1 MKAMQEKGLRIP
13 EDVSLVGID
22 DMPFCEMVQ
31 PRLTTVRV
39 YKQEI
44 GGIAVRRLME
54 KIDGD
59 PVVLQIEVGVELIIR
74 DSDRTI

>member
-1 MKAMQEKGLRIP
+1 
-13 EDVSLVGID
+13 
-22 DMPFCEMVQ
+22 MPFCEMVQ

-59 PVVLQIEVGVELIIR
+59 PIVLQIEVGVELIIR

>member
-1 MKAMQEKGLRIP
+1 
-13 EDVSLVGID
+13 
-22 DMPFCEMVQ
+22 MVQ

-59 PVVLQIEVGVELIIR
+59 PIVLQIEVGAELVIR
-74 DSDRTI
+74 DSVSTITIE